1 MRLLGPTRARAR
13 SKIEV
18 ASLPNAFIALDT
30 MSPSS
35 ADSRPK
41 LAHIG
46 LNLPRGANSLDL
58 TADFAPVKG

>member
-18 ASLPNAFIALDT
+18 ASLPNALIALDT

-35 ADSRPK
+35 ADSRSK

-46 LNLPRGANSLDL
+46 LNLPRVVPTVVSLHKEQ
-58 TADFAPVKG
+58 FRP